1 MLAAID
7 GDALYQLV
15 VLVLLGG
22 GSLLKSWR
30 EKAAK
35 DSEGAKR
42 QRLGDSMADRVQNGR
57 GDVISR
63 LATFEER
70 QEREAR
76 MGEAPSDPWQ
86 GVEEELELESTAQ
99 AALEEELYLEEL
111 MAEVPVPS
119 GAEATP
125 EVSIESA
132 SLEGSSFDDVGFD
145 DSDWEPGGRI
155 REAVREDIE
164 KKVSMDITAHVE
176 ADMSGGVR
184 GDAQLTTSAP
194 VKRSKARHSWRDAV
208 IAAELLGAPLA
219 LRAAESQVPG
229 LRNG

>member
-63 LATFEER
+63 LAAFEER
-70 QEREAR
+70 QER
-76 MGEAPSDPWQ
+76 MGKAPSDPWQ

-111 MAEVPVPS
+111 MVEVPVPS
-119 GAEATP
+119 GADATP